1 MNYLPTFQ
9 IIQAENLILN
19 YNSFRLPKSV
29 QKLSEANVIEYLIF
43 EGVLNE
49 LMLSIGQSGFYY
61 HEPLLVTRLECGT
74 FKVIDGNRRL
84 LAVKLLLKPDLVTA
98 KIATMEAIINEVT
111 CKPHEV
117 PCLIFQN
124 ESDIKSYLGFNH
136 IKGAQTWRI
145 MEKARFVYGIYKSDF
160 EDYTFKD
167 SCRMIAKSV
176 GTRKEYIIK
185 IIVAFELYSIIEN
198 RDFFQINGL
207 NESNFSLYHLTESIN
222 QPNIAVFLG
231 VDLNNSDPLKNIQ
244 LENLEVLTRWLYEKD
259 YNGLYKIS
267 GDEQSLLDLNVVLS
281 NEKAKEAFEN
291 GSTLEEAKSIIID
304 KNFQDLILQS
314 IESLEKAE
322 AISNRIKG
330 RTKTVEEELKNLDLL
345 AKKLLKKLHDAQM

>member
-9 IIQAENLILN
+9 TIQAENLILN

-29 QKLSEANVIEYLIF
+29 QKLSEANIIEYLIF

-136 IKGAQTWRI
+136 IKGVQTWRM

-176 GTRKEYIIK
+176 GTRTAYITK
-185 IIVAFELYSIIEN
+185 MIVGFELYSMIEN
-198 RDFFQINGL
+198 RQFFQIQGL
-207 NESNFSLYHLTESIN
+207 NDKKFNLYPITESIN
-222 QPNIAVFLG
+222 HSNIATFLG
-231 VDLNNSDPLKNIQ
+231 IECNGPDPLKNVQ
-244 LENLEVLTRWLYEKD
+244 LENLETWTKWLYEKD
-259 YNGLYKIS
+259 SNGIHRVS
-267 GDEQSLLDLNVVLS
+267 GDEPSLLNLDVVLS
-281 NEKAKEAFEN
+281 DEDATQAFKN
-291 GSTLEEAKSIIID
+291 GETLETAKSMVID
-304 KNFQDLILQS
+304 KNFQDLVLKSVEALEQAMS
-314 IESLEKAE
+314 ISH
-322 AISNRIKG
+322 RIKG
-330 RTKTVEEELKNLDLL
+330 RRTFVEEDLKNIDFL
-345 AKKLLKKLHDAQM
+345 AKKLLKKLHGSEM